1 MREQVIAYIEQHRLL
16 PANGTVVVAFS
27 GGADSLCLLHLLHTL
42 CGAGKRYPEVNLHV
56 AHLNHQLRGEASE
69 QEAVQVAQLAELWG
83 LPYTIGKS
91 DVPILAQQE
100 HRSLED
106 AGRTARYRFLREVA
120 RGQLIAIAH
129 QQDDQGE
136 TLLLH
141 WIRGGGIAS
150 MVGLQPRQ
158 QDIIRPLLAVTHA
171 ETLAYCEQHDL
182 RPIEDISN
190 YDTRFYRNRIR
201 HELLPLIESMN
212 ANFRTTLLRNAEV
225 LRVDAEWIQEQVQ
238 HAWLNVVQQEEAT
251 RVTLALPSLLALSL
265 SIQRHLIRQVTANL
279 SGGQSP
285 LELRHYLLIEH
296 LLQREN
302 VLHTIELDLPDKLIV
317 IRTQNTLVFQRS
329 DRQETTLLEIQG
341 IPDEIVLSVPGSVIL
356 HGTPWTAVV
365 ELLTE
370 ETIQRVRMA
379 LQQHNWQNV
388 WRLLPATAYNVY
400 VDAVMVGMS
409 VSMRTRRPGDVLQP
423 LGMQHEKKVQD
434 ILIDKHIP
442 RIQRDTLPLFFNE
455 DGRPLWLSGVC
466 VDDRARITEQT
477 QQIMCLKLFSTTCY
491 SDSQRNT

>member
-1 MREQVIAYIEQHRLL
+1 MREQAIAYIEQHRLL
-16 PANGTVVVAFS
+16 PASSTVVVAFS

-42 CGAGKRYPEVNLHV
+42 CGVGKRYPDVFLHV

-69 QEAVQVAQLAELWG
+69 QEAMQVAQLAESWG
-83 LPYTIGKS
+83 LPYTIGRS
-91 DVPILAQQE
+91 DVPALAQQE

-120 RGQLIAIAH
+120 QGQPIAIAH
-129 QQDDQGE
+129 QQDDQVE

-158 QDIIRPLLAVTHA
+158 QDIIRPLLSVTHA
-171 ETLAYCEQHDL
+171 ATLAYCERHDL
-182 RPIEDISN
+182 RPIEDASN

-212 ANFRTTLLRNAEV
+212 ADFRATLLRNAEV
-225 LRVDAEWIQEQVQ
+225 MRVDAEWIQEQVKQ
-238 HAWLNVVQQEEAT
+238 AELNVVEQEEAT
-251 RVTLALPSLLALSL
+251 RITLALPPLLALSRSL
-265 SIQRHLIRQVTANL
+265 QRHLIRQVTANL

-285 LELRHYLLIEH
+285 LELRHYLLIEQ

-302 VLHTIELDLPDKLIV
+302 VSHAIELDLPDKLTV
-317 IRTQNTLVFQRS
+317 TRMQNTLVFQRL
-329 DRQETTLLEIQG
+329 DRQETLLLESRG
-341 IPDEIVLSVPGSVIL
+341 IPDEVVLSVPGSVIL

-365 ELLTE
+365 ELLDG
-370 ETIQRVRMA
+370 ETMQRVRKA
-379 LQQHNWQNV
+379 LQQQNWQRV
-388 WRLLPATAYNVY
+388 WQLLPATAYNVY
-400 VDAVMVGMS
+400 VDAEQVGAS
-409 VSMRTRRPGDVLQP
+409 VAIRTRHPGDVLRP

-442 RIQRDTLPLFFNE
+442 RAERDTLPLFFNE
-455 DGRPLWLSGVC
+455 ERRPLWLSGVC

-477 QQIMCLKLFSTTCY
+477 QQILCLKLFSTP
-491 SDSQRNT
+491 

>member
-16 PANGTVVVAFS
+16 PTNGTVVVAFS

-42 CGAGKRYPEVNLHV
+42 CGAGKHYPEVNLHV

-69 QEAVQVAQLAELWG
+69 QEAVQVAQLAEQWG
-83 LPYTIGKS
+83 LAYTIGSS
-91 DVPILAQQE
+91 DVPMIAQQE

-106 AGRTARYRFLREVA
+106 AGRTARYRFLRKVA
-120 RGQLIAIAH
+120 QGQLIAIAH
-129 QQDDQGE
+129 HQDDQVE

-158 QDIIRPLLAVTHA
+158 QDIIRPLLTVTHA
-171 ETLAYCEQHDL
+171 ETLAYCEQHGL
-182 RPIEDISN
+182 RPIEDASN

-212 ANFRTTLLRNAEV
+212 ADFRTTLLRSAEV
-225 LRVDAEWIQEQVQ
+225 MRVDAEWIQEQVKQ
-238 HAWLNVVQQEEAT
+238 AWLRVVQQEEAT
-251 RVTLALPSLLALSL
+251 RVTLALSPLLALSQ

-285 LELRHYLLIEH
+285 LELRHYLLIEQ

-302 VLHTIELDLPDKLIV
+302 VLHAIELDLPDKLTV
-317 IRTQNTLVFQRS
+317 TRMQNTLIFQHL
-329 DRQETTLLEIQG
+329 DRQETRSLEVQG
-341 IPDEIVLSVPGSVIL
+341 ISDEIVLNVPGSVIL
-356 HGTPWTAVV
+356 HRTAWTAIV
-365 ELLTE
+365 ELLPE
-370 ETIQRVRMA
+370 ETMQRVRMA
-379 LQQHNWQNV
+379 LQQHDWQTV
-388 WRLLPATAYNVY
+388 WQLLPATAYNVY
-400 VDAVMVGMS
+400 VDAVMVGMN
-409 VSMRTRRPGDVLQP
+409 VSIRTRRPGDVLQP

-455 DGRPLWLSGVC
+455 DGRPLWLGGVC
-466 VDDRARITEQT
+466 VDERARITEQT
-477 QQIMCLKLFSTTCY
+477 QQIMCLKLFST
-491 SDSQRNT
+491 S